1 MIFLIRIGGE
11 AVEIPRDPT
20 SQGYPVYPRA
30 FVCPWC
36 LARWAT
42 IGEPPFA
49 IEATPCQY
57 CPATGHPVPGSLLDN
72 FTFGELVDW
81 ELLDLLPASLL
92 RREFDLHIRQ
102 LDTET
107 HSEHTTASSHFDPD
121 IPSKWRERSLG
132 GSDWNREDV
141 CLSDPR

>member
-81 ELLDLLPASLL
+81 ELLELLPTVLL

-107 HSEHTTASSHFDPD
+107 HSEHTTASPFSPD
-121 IPSKWRERSLG
+121 IPPEWRERPPG
-132 GSDWNREDV
+132 GPHWNWEDARP
-141 CLSDPR
+141 CDTR